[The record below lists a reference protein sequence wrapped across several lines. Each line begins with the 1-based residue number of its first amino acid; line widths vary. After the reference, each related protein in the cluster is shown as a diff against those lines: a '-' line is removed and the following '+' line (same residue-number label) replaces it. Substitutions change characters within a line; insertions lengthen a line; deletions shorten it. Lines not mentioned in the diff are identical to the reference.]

1 MTLEKSKMQ
10 MLAQI
15 KTLKGD
21 IKKLRKLYSDTSD
34 EKYRRSMFLKDMKII
49 DIQDIIDEISGKK
62 KGGSVKTSK
71 YSKGGGVRK
80 SKYNL

>member
-1 MTLEKSKMQ
+1 MTGRGDKDVK
-10 MLAQI
+10 
-15 KTLKGD
+15 KRD

-34 EKYRRSMFLKDMKII
+34 EKYRKSMFLKDMKII

-62 KGGSVKTSK
+62 KGGKVKTSK

-80 SKYNL
+80 VRY

>member
-1 MTLEKSKMQ
+1 MTFEKSKIK

-15 KTLKGD
+15 GTLKSD
-21 IKKLRKLYSDTSD
+21 IKQLRKLYSDTGD
-34 EKYRRSMFLKDMKII
+34 EKYRQSMFLKDMKII

-80 SKYNL
+80 SKYSL